1 MNERQPA
8 PSADL
13 QLILQVRSGSKEA
26 FRGLIEKYQD
36 RVFNLLMRILRNQE
50 TARDIA
56 QETFLKAFLSLD
68 QYKEEFKF
76 SNWVLKIAQN
86 LAFSH
91 LRHVGVDRERLTLD
105 AEDGPGIEMIADTA
119 PLADPAAL
127 IEERELGGLVTRAIE
142 GMAEKYRLVLTLRHT
157 EGMAYQDIAEVLAIP
172 LGTVKFRLHQAYK
185 LLNEKLQ
192 RKKIIG

>member
-8 PSADL
+8 PIADQ

-36 RVFNLLMRILRNQE
+36 RVFNLLVRILRNQE